1 MSNDAQTRSPV
12 RKWISRGFFAWA
24 IFSTCWMANSFRTQ
38 GVPPATL
45 ASSGSVKVW
54 ESGERLEFR
63 PATPRATGLIF
74 LCGSGVAAQA
84 YAPLLRPIAEA
95 GTKVCIVKLPWR
107 FAPLASHQEEAVVA
121 VRELMAGDAQISRW
135 IVAGHSLGA
144 ALACRVAA
152 SRQRAPAGLVLLGTT
167 HPKQSDL
174 SGLALPVTKV
184 LGSNDG
190 VAPLFKAEANRRL
203 LPGHTRWVVLNGGN
217 HSQFGHYGHQ
227 LLDGRAGLSRAEQQ
241 ELARRELLRALTAA
255 EENS

>member
-1 MSNDAQTRSPV
+1 M
-12 RKWISRGFFAWA
+12 
-24 IFSTCWMANSFRTQ
+24 
-38 GVPPATL
+38 
-45 ASSGSVKVW
+45 
-54 ESGERLEFR
+54 
-63 PATPRATGLIF
+63 
-74 LCGSGVAAQA
+74 
-84 YAPLLRPIAEA
+84 
-95 GTKVCIVKLPWR
+95 
-107 FAPLASHQEEAVVA
+107 
-121 VRELMAGDAQISRW
+121 
-135 IVAGHSLGA
+135 
-144 ALACRVAA
+144 
-152 SRQRAPAGLVLLGTT
+152 LLGTT